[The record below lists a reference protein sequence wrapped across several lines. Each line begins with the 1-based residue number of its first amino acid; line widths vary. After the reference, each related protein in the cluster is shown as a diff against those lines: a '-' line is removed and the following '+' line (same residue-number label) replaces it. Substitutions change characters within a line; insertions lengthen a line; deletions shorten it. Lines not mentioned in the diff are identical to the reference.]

1 MRFKKNYIFCPLLPL
16 SPKIKAKI
24 FLEESKFLVGLLPS
38 QRIKKLITQQLKKYL
53 NYRMM
58 VVLDTKSTKLKT
70 LVTTFL
76 DTRNSS
82 RSGCWTHMS
91 TLRDIEENGN
101 QAPHQLRKS
110 LCRKDFL
117 EIKLKKHNRFPLLRS
132 KFLQLQDQ
140 LKKKKAR
147 QQMVSR
153 HQRVKNK
160 IYLIYLVIE

>member
-38 QRIKKLITQQLKKYL
+38 QRIKKLTTQQLKKYL

-82 RSGCWTHMS
+82 RSGFWTHMS
-91 TLRDIEENGN
+91 TSRDIEENGN

-110 LCRKDFL
+110 LCLQDFL
-117 EIKLKKHNRFPLLRS
+117 EIKLNSSRFHLPHSKSLL
-132 KFLQLQDQ
+132 LQDQ

-147 QQMVSR
+147 QQMASR